1 MFDIKFIR
9 VFLLIILLILLV
21 LFIIKFVDSN
31 EYIIKYER
39 MGGEENLFKKG
50 YLFFCYLLVFVD
62 YLFNDDI
69 F

>member
-21 LFIIKFVDSN
+21 LFIINFVDSN
-31 EYIIKYER
+31 KYIVKYER

-50 YLFFCYLLVFVD
+50 YLFFCYLFISFCR
-62 YLFNDDI
+62 LFI
-69 F
+69 

>member
-31 EYIIKYER
+31 KYIVKYER

-50 YLFFCYLLVFVD
+50 YLFFC
-62 YLFNDDI
+62 
-69 F
+69 